1 MADAPADPAGGLV
14 AAVLALAGSADPTG
28 WLVDVPLAGVAAW
41 LAGDP
46 RVPDHP
52 AEVGVAPPRA
62 RRVGESAA
70 GLGTDTEK
78 VAASLGS

>member
-1 MADAPADPAGGLV
+1 M
-14 AAVLALAGSADPTG
+14 
-28 WLVDVPLAGVAAW
+28 AAW

-52 AEVGVAPPRA
+52 AEAGVAPPRA